1 MKPYYAASLTLFFF
15 VEQASYFK
23 QFAGDNGNELR
34 RRIEN
39 RQPPGVELNV
49 DLTTILRDY
58 PNYSVAEKLSYF
70 DEATEQMSVSTGLF
84 VSLHSPQWEDI
95 EVSLQV
101 VGKFLEVVEIFHLQD
116 EK

>member
-1 MKPYYAASLTLFFF
+1 M
-15 VEQASYFK
+15 
-23 QFAGDNGNELR
+23 
-34 RRIEN
+34 
-39 RQPPGVELNV
+39 
-49 DLTTILRDY
+49 
-58 PNYSVAEKLSYF
+58 AEKLSYF